1 MNARTRAC
9 LCIILA
15 AALWGVI
22 GVFFNL
28 LSGLGFTQ
36 MQVVAIRAVT
46 AALVLGVYILVRD
59 PALLRVRL
67 RDCWCFVGTGIISLV
82 FFNWCYSPP
91 WRPPLWRWRRCCCT
105 PPRFS

>member
-1 MNARTRAC
+1 MNAKTKAC
-9 LCIILA
+9 LCILLA
-15 AALWGVI
+15 GTLWGMI
-22 GVFFNL
+22 GIFFNL

-59 PALLRVRL
+59 PVLLRVRL
-67 RDCWCFVGTGIISLV
+67 RDCVSPGATSL
-82 FFNWCYSPP
+82 P
-91 WRPPLWRWRRCCCT
+91 WKPPLWRWRRCCCT